1 MDPISLLLMAQ
12 SAVAAIRRGT
22 ELLSQGKA
30 EIDSFKKNVEKGI
43 GDARAI
49 YKEVTGFWGWIKGLF
64 ADKPAAPAIK
74 AVEPAP
80 AVERVEKK
88 ANRKQRELEPE
99 ISYEEYKIRMVNDVC
114 ERLKEFFEIRRKLRA
129 YCNELEEESKTT
141 TTIENS
147 AIDRVKIEIQLE
159 DMMVQIR
166 EAMVYAPPEVGAI
179 YSRFLKMY
187 ELIMEEQEFDRQVK
201 RKAER
206 ENKWRRDLIRNHRI
220 DRTVVAA
227 TVAILILWMW
237 AFLLSLGWL
246 ERTHSGLSLA

>member
-30 EIDSFKKNVEKGI
+30 EIDSFKKTVEKGI

-49 YKEVTGFWGWIKGLF
+49 YKEVSGLWGWIKGLF
-64 ADKPAAPAIK
+64 GDKPKRQP
-74 AVEPAP
+74 EPIIVAQP
-80 AVERVEKK
+80 KPGEGERLEKK
-88 ANRKQRELEPE
+88 ANRKQREPE
-99 ISYEEYKIRMVNDVC
+99 MSYEEYKIRMVNDVC
-114 ERLKEFFEIRRKLRA
+114 ERLKEFFEIRRKLRD

-166 EAMVYAPPEVGAI
+166 EVMVYAPPEVGSI
-179 YSRFLKMY
+179 YSRFLAMY
-187 ELIMEEQEFDRQVK
+187 DLILEEQEYAKQVK

-206 ENKWRRDLIRNHRI
+206 DHKWQRDLIRNHRI

-227 TVAILILWMW
+227 TVALLILWMW
-237 AFLLSLGWL
+237 GFLLSLDL
-246 ERTHSGLSLA
+246 LVRTHSGS

>member
-30 EIDSFKKNVEKGI
+30 EIDSFKKNIEKGV

-49 YKEVTGFWGWIKGLF
+49 YKEVTGLWGWLKGLF
-64 ADKPAAPAIK
+64 ADSPKQKQPEPVA
-74 AVEPAP
+74 AVEAKP
-80 AVERVEKK
+80 VEKK
-88 ANRKQRELEPE
+88 ANRKQREREPE

-114 ERLKEFFEIRRKLRA
+114 ERLKEFFEIRRKLRD

-141 TTIENS
+141 TNIENS

-166 EAMVYAPPEVGAI
+166 EAMVYAPPEVGSI

-187 ELIMEEQEFDRQVK
+187 ELIMEEQEFARQVK
-201 RKAER
+201 RKTER
-206 ENKWRRDLIRNHRI
+206 EQKWQRDLIRNHRI
-220 DRTVVAA
+220 DRSVVAA

-237 AFLLSLGWL
+237 GFLLSLDL
-246 ERTHSGLSLA
+246 LVRTHSGL